1 MIRPPRDEERLLLV
15 AATGGGERALAA
27 WRDWRARIDFE
38 RLPDETV
45 RLVPLLYRNL
55 SRLGVPPSELTRYA
69 SVYRHSWARNRLA
82 FQAGAR
88 VIERLAGAGIETI
101 VLKGA
106 AASTLYYLD
115 DGVRAMEDVDV
126 LVPRARLAATFE
138 VLARAGWQVEQ
149 RPGLVPLSPA
159 WLANRHSIGFGD
171 AKGRSFDLHWYVSA
185 DALVDGADDP
195 FWAASVP
202 MVLSGVAT
210 RALGA
215 TDFLHHALAHAAW
228 SGTPHLRWAADAM
241 AVMNRPGASAI
252 DWARLVDH
260 AVRRRMVLP
269 IRRSLAWLRRELA
282 APVPEAVLAE
292 LAEVEVGRLARWE
305 LDYANRL
312 SPRPN
317 AASKILMRLWFAHQR
332 SSSRTGVALALD
344 FPAYL
349 ARYFGVASPWQ
360 LPARAARRAIE
371 RVRTDGF

>member
-15 AATGGGERALAA
+15 AATGGADRALAA
-27 WRDWRARIDFE
+27 WRDWRARVDFE

-45 RLVPLLYRNL
+45 RLVPLLYRSL
-55 SRLGVPPSELTRYA
+55 SRLGVAAPELARYA

-88 VIERLAGAGIETI
+88 VIERLADAGIETI

-106 AASTLYYLD
+106 AASVLYYRD

-138 VLARAGWQVEQ
+138 VLARAGWKVEQ
-149 RPGLVPLSPA
+149 SRGPAPLSPA
-159 WLANRHSIGFGD
+159 WLANRHSAGFSD
-171 AKGRSFDLHWYVSA
+171 TNGRSFDLHWYVSA
-185 DALVDGADDP
+185 DALVDDADAP

-202 MVLSGVAT
+202 MRLSGVAT
-210 RALGA
+210 RALCA

-241 AVMNRPGASAI
+241 AVMNGPGASPI
-252 DWARLVDH
+252 DWSRLVEH

-269 IRRSLAWLRRELA
+269 LRRSLAWLRHELA

-305 LDYANRL
+305 IDYANRL
-312 SPRPN
+312 PPRPN

-332 SSSRTGVALALD
+332 SSPRTGVALALD

-349 ARYFGVASPWQ
+349 ARYFGVASPWE
-360 LPARAARRAIE
+360 LPAHTVRRAIE
-371 RVRTDGF
+371 RVRKDGL